1 MRPASKLLD
10 CFSLHG
16 LSDDELAT
24 AGSMAER
31 DRSARVLMMPTH
43 HFGEYGDLTGF
54 RFDCSGA
61 ASGSCLPV
69 SRRMF
74 FGHTMVECGDA
85 EQDILRVMSQPEKN
99 RQVVQDFLDRVE
111 AGCVPALL
119 DCVPDNSDAI
129 TGHGVL
135 QVKKKRARFLR
146 AVDPGLRAV
155 DPGLFFWN
163 WLERACRRFLGAR
176 A

>member
-61 ASGSCLPV
+61 AAGSCLPV

-74 FGHTMVECGDA
+74 FGHTMVECGDT
-85 EQDILRVMSQPEKN
+85 EQNILRVMSQPERNKEILE
-99 RQVVQDFLDRVE
+99 RFLDDVE
-111 AGCVPALL
+111 ARCAPASSAPGGAGTSGI
-119 DCVPDNSDAI
+119 C
-129 TGHGVL
+129 
-135 QVKKKRARFLR
+135 RANGIFSTI
-146 AVDPGLRAV
+146 
-155 DPGLFFWN
+155 GLFIATP
-163 WLERACRRFLGAR
+163 L
-176 A
+176 

>member
-85 EQDILRVMSQPEKN
+85 EQDILRVMSQQEKN

-111 AGCVPALL
+111 ANCVPALL

-135 QVKKKRARFLR
+135 QVKKNALVFLER
-146 AVDPGLRAV
+146 GLKN
-155 DPGLFFWN
+155 D
-163 WLERACRRFLGAR
+163 LERACRRFFGEG
-176 A
+176 

>member
-1 MRPASKLLD
+1 MPPPSKLLD
-10 CFSLHG
+10 CFGLHP

-54 RFDCSGA
+54 RFDCAGS

-74 FGHTMVECGDA
+74 YGHTMAECADGEA
-85 EQDILRVMSQPEKN
+85 DILRVMSQPAEN
-99 RQVVQDFLDRVE
+99 RRRLQEFLAGVE
-111 AGCVPALL
+111 EGCRPALL

-129 TGHGVL
+129 TGHGGVL
-135 QVKKKRARFLR
+135 QV
-146 AVDPGLRAV
+146 
-155 DPGLFFWN
+155 
-163 WLERACRRFLGAR
+163 
-176 A
+176 

>member
-1 MRPASKLLD
+1 MKPANKLLD
-10 CFSLHG
+10 SFGLHS

-61 ASGSCLPV
+61 AAGSCLPV
-69 SRRMF
+69 SRRTF
-74 FGHTMVECGDA
+74 FGHTMAECLDG
-85 EQDILRVMSQPEKN
+85 EQEILRVMSQPERNKEIL
-99 RQVVQDFLDRVE
+99 QAFLGRVE
-111 AGCVPALL
+111 ESCAPALL

-135 QVKKKRARFLR
+135 QVKQKIAVFLPGGILQNAETKNRF
-146 AVDPGLRAV
+146 
-155 DPGLFFWN
+155 FFAW
-163 WLERACRRFLGAR
+163 
-176 A
+176 